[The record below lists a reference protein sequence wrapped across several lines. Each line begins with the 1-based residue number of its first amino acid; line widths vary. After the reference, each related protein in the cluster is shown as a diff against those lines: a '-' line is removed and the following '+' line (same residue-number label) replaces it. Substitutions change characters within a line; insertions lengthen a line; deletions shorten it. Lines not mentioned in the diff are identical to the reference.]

1 MIWYF
6 VVHHGVVQCGWVIHH
21 TSESPFENG
30 EGRCLGSESA
40 CLILSNNK
48 KSLLF
53 HHLMAQ
59 VGHQPATPVRGK
71 GGEGPWAPSLAVCF
85 QSVVRGGGGEGDPP
99 PLLISAQMDPW

>member
-1 MIWYF
+1 MEKGDAWD
-6 VVHHGVVQCGWVIHH
+6 
-21 TSESPFENG
+21 
-30 EGRCLGSESA
+30 SESA
-40 CLILSNNK
+40 CLILSNNRNC
-48 KSLLF
+48 LLF

-59 VGHQPATPVRGK
+59 EGHQPAHAVRGK